1 MYFFVTISSDV
12 TAELPLI
19 LMSPKPAGEWRVF
32 TYEQHLK
39 RSHCGT
45 SHLQTTL
52 SEVSDV

>member
-52 SEVSDV
+52 SEQHV